1 MGVQIISYKNA
12 YKDFKQTT
20 SIQGIAEILQNAC
33 ACLIFQIT
41 LEYQQYKTRSNCKM
55 VNIGVHSFS

>member
-20 SIQGIAEILQNAC
+20 SI
-33 ACLIFQIT
+33 
-41 LEYQQYKTRSNCKM
+41 KTGCVKSGKCHDM
-55 VNIGVHSFS
+55 I